1 MKLHSL
7 NQYHED
13 ILKKYIS
20 FVQKTVYQATEGHTV
35 KKFLDFNEV
44 LENIIDFTNAF
55 NKIVKSSNR
64 RTEWAYLTPNLIL
77 YACVGFI
84 SGLRNKENNE
94 LMSRLS
100 EDLFENTIDLIGE
113 TTDILEDMKI
123 KEDMQKQILTN
134 LNQINEHNN

>member
-7 NQYHED
+7 NKYHED

-20 FVQKTVYQATEGHTV
+20 FVQKTIYQATEGYTA

-44 LENIIDFTNAF
+44 LENIIDFTNSF

-84 SGLRNKENNE
+84 SGLRNRENNE